1 MNRLKLTAIL
11 LVALFPGCAT
21 DSGTA
26 LSSQPRPNPTTAN
39 TTRADYSVGSY
50 TDSMTAK
57 NEGAASNTAMNAAPV
72 RRSAQKPKAQNAV
85 QKTSLAQ
92 ARTVQEAPLTIERK
106 VIRNA
111 DLQLESESP
120 EDEQRQITTIAEIKG
135 GFVVESQQSSSD
147 NQAEKRDTV
156 TMTVRVPADRFN
168 DALNEIRSAADRV
181 IVETV
186 KGEDVTEEFI
196 DVEARIKTQK
206 ALEAQYME
214 IMKRANTVEDALY
227 VQSELA
233 SVRGEIEKVEGR
245 KRYLENQ
252 SSLSTIRVKLQT
264 PAAFTASS
272 SKFSGRLAESFGS
285 GLDVALNFVLGL
297 ITFVVGA
304 LPFAVVFGIP
314 GFLIARYVWRKQKR
328 PMTVQEIAE
337 EEIKPD

>member
-1 MNRLKLTAIL
+1 MNRLKLIAII
-11 LVALFPGCAT
+11 LVALFPGC
-21 DSGTA
+21 GTYSASDAA
-26 LSSQPRPNPTTAN
+26 LSSKPATNAN
-39 TTRADYSVGSY
+39 AASTADYPVPA
-50 TDSMTAK
+50 TEAMTV
-57 NEGAASNTAMNAAPV
+57 NQGASTNTATYAAPV
-72 RRSAQKPKAQNAV
+72 RRSSQKPKAQNVV

-92 ARTVQEAPLTIERK
+92 ARTAQEAPLTIERK

-111 DLQLESESP
+111 DLQLETESP
-120 EDEQRQITTIAEIKG
+120 EDAQRQITTIAETKG

-147 NQAEKRDTV
+147 NQAKKRDTV
-156 TMTVRVPADRFN
+156 AMTIRVPADRFN
-168 DALNEIRSAADRV
+168 DALNEIRSVADSV

-272 SKFSGRLAESFGS
+272 SKFSGRFAESFGS

-297 ITFVVGA
+297 ITFIVGA